1 MQLEVK
7 AVLACLALLAKDK
20 RIRMLDHQFARFIA
34 QYCDDGWVVLASAI
48 ASHQSGQGHVCVDL
62 ENINRQPLFGLSHHE
77 AHYLDDLL
85 LSQTMNWPALLIK
98 ALAASTVEG
107 DNAPLKMAQHNLYL
121 QRYWFDEQQINQFL
135 GARGA
140 EHKPIEIA
148 PLLTSLFNPD
158 LRFIYSK
165 LSDLRQM
172 KMPLSTFCRD
182 FFHVRNDLPA
192 AEQESLAQA
201 LATVDSLDAL
211 AEFCT
216 TINPLHTLDWQK
228 VAVAIAASN
237 KFSIISGGPGT
248 GKTTTVIKLLALLVQ
263 IHQAELAQDSS
274 ALTPALCIELVAP
287 TGKAAA
293 RLSESISGALDK
305 LHLAPEFKALIPT
318 SASTIHRLLG
328 VIPNSNKFRHHRE
341 NRLHV
346 DVLIVDEASM
356 IDISLM
362 AKLFGAIAP
371 HTKVVLLG
379 DKDQLSSVEAG
390 SVFADICGD
399 LSRGANYDEATL
411 DWLSRQSGF
420 SPSLLAPAES
430 STRTVVSNGLS
441 LLHKSYRFG
450 QFSGIGALARAVNQ
464 GDVVALKSVWQQ
476 GYQDIGLHHQ
486 NDNSR
491 PQIVQMSVNGY
502 QGYLELAKKVS
513 TTTDV
518 LAVLAQFNEF
528 QLLTPLRGGKFG
540 LDELNHAIET
550 SLNRYRFIDISEG
563 VWYIGRPVMIS
574 SNDHSQQLYNGDI
587 GILLPD
593 IEQRDG
599 AARVYFIMAD
609 GQLKSFL
616 PSRLPAHETVY
627 AMTIHKSQGSEF
639 DHVVIS
645 MPSQWSALLTKELVY
660 TGITRAK
667 KTVDV
672 FSSAQVLQQAMLTKT
687 VRNSGLARALQLGY

>member
-1 MQLEVK
+1 
-7 AVLACLALLAKDK
+7 
-20 RIRMLDHQFARFIA
+20 
-34 QYCDDGWVVLASAI
+34 
-48 ASHQSGQGHVCVDL
+48 
-62 ENINRQPLFGLSHHE
+62 
-77 AHYLDDLL
+77 
-85 LSQTMNWPALLIK
+85 
-98 ALAASTVEG
+98 
-107 DNAPLKMAQHNLYL
+107 
-121 QRYWFDEQQINQFL
+121 
-135 GARGA
+135 
-140 EHKPIEIA
+140 
-148 PLLTSLFNPD
+148 
-158 LRFIYSK
+158 
-165 LSDLRQM
+165 
-172 KMPLSTFCRD
+172 
-182 FFHVRNDLPA
+182 
-192 AEQESLAQA
+192 
-201 LATVDSLDAL
+201 
-211 AEFCT
+211 
-216 TINPLHTLDWQK
+216 
-228 VAVAIAASN
+228 
-237 KFSIISGGPGT
+237 
-248 GKTTTVIKLLALLVQ
+248 
-263 IHQAELAQDSS
+263 
-274 ALTPALCIELVAP
+274 
-287 TGKAAA
+287 
-293 RLSESISGALDK
+293 
-305 LHLAPEFKALIPT
+305 
-318 SASTIHRLLG
+318 
-328 VIPNSNKFRHHRE
+328 
-341 NRLHV
+341 
-346 DVLIVDEASM
+346 
-356 IDISLM
+356 
-362 AKLFGAIAP
+362 
-371 HTKVVLLG
+371 
-379 DKDQLSSVEAG
+379 
-390 SVFADICGD
+390 
-399 LSRGANYDEATL
+399 
-411 DWLSRQSGF
+411 
-420 SPSLLAPAES
+420 
-430 STRTVVSNGLS
+430 VSNGLS